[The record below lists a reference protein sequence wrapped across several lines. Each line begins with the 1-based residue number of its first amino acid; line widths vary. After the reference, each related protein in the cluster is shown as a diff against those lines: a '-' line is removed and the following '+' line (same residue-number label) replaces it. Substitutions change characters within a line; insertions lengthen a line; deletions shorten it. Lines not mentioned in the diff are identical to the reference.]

1 MKEICEEAM
10 DQVTTTGV
18 IKLEGAK
25 NWNVWKFQV
34 GVILR
39 SLDLLDIVEGKIV
52 KPEAGQENLK
62 NNCRFRIGKDQAKNS
77 NAFFVTA
84 LVIGKD
90 QAKNSNAFFVTALV
104 ANEQIYHKWFLD
116 SGQVNI

>member
-1 MKEICEEAM
+1 MKGICEEAM

-25 NWNVWKFQV
+25 NWNVWKFQI

-52 KPEAGQENLK
+52 KPEAGQEKGTWLT
-62 NNCRFRIGKDQAKNS
+62 KDAKAQS
-77 NAFFVTA
+77 LIVTR
-84 LVIGKD
+84 LSEEVMLHILTCG
-90 QAKNSNAFFVTALV
+90 S
-104 ANEQIYHKWFLD
+104 ANGMWSKLHSVYEQKSDIRR
-116 SGQVNI
+116 